1 MQAVAGSTAD
11 VNGLLALTAES
22 MDTWCEAASDFAYA
36 QETTAGL
43 FQNSYIG
50 PTSGYG
56 GQGAGAGANGASKQQ
71 QQALP
76 YSVTGYNDQGSW
88 TGEYGNMGAGF
99 LPSVF
104 DYQGNDPWHGIS
116 FANEGFVPEPTLAM
130 IGDRPGGEYVVGAA
144 RFEDFAAKA
153 QGGITININSPVS
166 GAGDAGAFDAILEK
180 RNAELVEQ
188 ITSKIA
194 QARRG
199 L

>member
-1 MQAVAGSTAD
+1 
-11 VNGLLALTAES
+11 
-22 MDTWCEAASDFAYA
+22 
-36 QETTAGL
+36 
-43 FQNSYIG
+43 
-50 PTSGYG
+50 
-56 GQGAGAGANGASKQQ
+56 
-71 QQALP
+71 
-76 YSVTGYNDQGSW
+76 
-88 TGEYGNMGAGF
+88 MGAGF